1 MASYVES
8 ILGPGESVT
17 FEGRTTNW
25 IYFIPWVITLL
36 ALAAGAFLPFPVILF
51 SVGLGVVVLAMPFI
65 RQKSTELVV
74 TDRRVIAKFGLI
86 SRHTIEMRMSK
97 IESIRVDQ
105 HVWER
110 MGGYGTIIIQGTGGA
125 DEPIPQVRD
134 PIAFKKA
141 VEVQLA
147 AYEDAVRSG
156 TRMS

>member
-8 ILGPGESVT
+8 ILGPGETVT
-17 FEGRTTNW
+17 FEGRTSNW
-25 IYFIPWVITLL
+25 IYFWPWVITVLL
-36 ALAAGAFLPFPVILF
+36 VVATAFVGWPFVVAALAAGGAMLLF
-51 SVGLGVVVLAMPFI
+51 PFI
-65 RQKSTELVV
+65 RQKTTELVV

-105 HVWER
+105 HVLER
-110 MGGYGTIIIQGTGGA
+110 LGGYGTVIIQGTGGA

-134 PIAFKKA
+134 PIGFKKA
-141 VEVQLA
+141 VEAQLA

-156 TRMS
+156 TRQA